1 MAEQDQEKSEQATPF
16 KLEEARRKGQVF
28 KSLDVNSLFMIAG
41 GLGLLAIGGTRFL
54 TDTLL
59 LQRRILEQA
68 PTLSFEIAE
77 FMMWC
82 GSMLSALAFILAPFF
97 LTVLVVSVLSNLV
110 QTGPIFTFFP
120 LKPDPKRIN
129 PVQGFKRVFS
139 KRMLF
144 EAAKTLIKLSLIAT
158 VAYFVIIGMLPG
170 LLAMPQIDPK
180 GYPPVLIDAILSLTF
195 KLALVLLLV
204 AILDFAYTR
213 WDFGKKMRM
222 SRRELKEE
230 VKRREGDPHVRAKI
244 KELQRE
250 AAKRSKSLG
259 RVPDA
264 DVLITNPTHFAVAL
278 QYDRESMRAPRL
290 IAKGSG
296 DIVEKMKAVA
306 RRSGVPV
313 IERPP
318 LARQLF
324 REVDIDQPISEG
336 VYEPVARVYAE
347 IYASRSPSAIR
358 VGVQT

>member
-41 GLGLLAIGGTRFL
+41 GIGLLAIGGTRFL
-54 TDTLL
+54 ADTLR

-68 PTLSFEIAE
+68 PTVSFEISE

-82 GSMLSALAFILAPFF
+82 GSLVTALAFILTPFF
-97 LTVLVVSVLSNLV
+97 LTVLLIAVFSNLA

-144 EAAKTLIKLSLIAT
+144 EAAKTLIKLSLLAT
-158 VAYFVIIGMLPG
+158 VAYLVIMSMLPG
-170 LLAMPQIDPK
+170 VLAMPQIDPK
-180 GYPPVLIDAILSLTF
+180 GYAPVLLDAILSLAF
-195 KLALVLLLV
+195 KLALVLLIV

-213 WDFGKKMRM
+213 WDYGKKMRM

-278 QYDRESMRAPRL
+278 RYERESMRAPRL

-296 DIVEKMKAVA
+296 DIVEKMKRLA
-306 RRSGVPV
+306 RRGGVPV

-324 REVDIDQPISEG
+324 REVDIDQAIPEG
-336 VYEPVARVYAE
+336 VYEPVARIYAE
-347 IYASRSPSAIR
+347 IYAAQPSSNVR